1 MSTNGLLLFTRR
13 HDIIKSQR
21 CRTGEG
27 RFDENTVKTKGN
39 QIMQNFGENLKKY
52 RKEAKISQDELASR
66 MGITPQAVSKW
77 ECGLSYPDI
86 TLIVSLADLFGI
98 TADELLRGV
107 GTAKEISSTTDE
119 YIEDCD
125 GILAD
130 DGVIRI
136 VMCEGRRVLRAEE
149 AAKREPILI
158 KIEKVKT
165 KDENSIFHRLF
176 EKDGKVELTVYGNAE
191 VDGDVNGPLTAGGA
205 VSCGEVNG
213 NVDAGGGVSC
223 GEVNGSVDAKG
234 HVSCGEV
241 NGHAHANGH
250 LTCGDVN
257 GNVDAGGEVNCGDV
271 EGNVNAKGNATC
283 GDVGGDVVSEGEV
296 NCGDIDG
303 DVAVRNGSVTCGD
316 IDGAVAS
323 QGEVICEDI
332 DGDVTTRGNVT
343 CSTVEGDV
351 TAESVTCDTI
361 EGDVTVGNGSVVCSM
376 VEGDV
381 TCKEGSVECETVEGD
396 VKANTVTCERIEGDV
411 EAQTVNYVE

>member
-1 MSTNGLLLFTRR
+1 
-13 HDIIKSQR
+13 
-21 CRTGEG
+21 
-27 RFDENTVKTKGN
+27 
-39 QIMQNFGENLKKY
+39 MQSFGKNLKRY

-107 GTAKEISSTTDE
+107 GTAKEISSATDENGAAEVEESESDAGEEKLTDE

-136 VMCEGRRVLRAEE
+136 VMCEGRRVLSAVE
-149 AAKREPILI
+149 AAEREPILI

-165 KDENSIFHRLF
+165 KDENSVFHRLF
-176 EKDGKVELTVYGNAE
+176 EKDGKVELSVYGNCE
-191 VDGDVNGPLTAGGA
+191 IDGDVNGPLQADGA

-223 GEVNGSVDAKG
+223 SEVNGNVDAKG
-234 HVSCGEV
+234 HVTCGEV

-250 LTCGDVN
+250 LTSGNVS

-271 EGNVNAKGNATC
+271 SGNVSAKGNATC
-283 GDVGGDVVSEGEV
+283 GDVGGDLVSEGDVE
-296 NCGDIDG
+296 CGDVDG
-303 DVAVRNGSVTCGD
+303 DVVVRNGSVTCGD
-316 IDGAVAS
+316 IDGEVAS

-332 DGDVTTRGNVT
+332 GGDVATQGDVT
-343 CSTVEGDV
+343 CCTVEGDV

-361 EGDVTVGNGSVVCSM
+361 EGDVTVGNGSVVCST

-381 TCKEGSVECETVEGD
+381 TCEEGSVECENVEGD
-396 VKANTVTCERIEGDV
+396 VT
-411 EAQTVNYVE
+411 AQTVNYVK

>member
-1 MSTNGLLLFTRR
+1 
-13 HDIIKSQR
+13 
-21 CRTGEG
+21 
-27 RFDENTVKTKGN
+27 
-39 QIMQNFGENLKKY
+39 MQNFGENLKRY
-52 RKEAKISQDELASR
+52 RKESKISQDELASR

-86 TLIVSLADLFGI
+86 TLIIPLAELFGI
-98 TADELLRGV
+98 TADDLLRGV
-107 GTAKEISSTTDE
+107 GTAKEISSATDENEAAEVEESESDACEKKFTDE

-136 VMCEGRRVLRAEE
+136 VMCEGRRILRAEE

-176 EKDGKVELTVYGNAE
+176 EKDGKVELSVYGNCE
-191 VDGDVNGPLTAGGA
+191 IDGDVNGPLTAGGYVNCGEVNGCVNAGGA

-213 NVDAGGGVSC
+213 HVDAGGGVSC
-223 GEVNGSVDAKG
+223 SEVNGNVDAKG
-234 HVSCGEV
+234 HVTCGEV

-271 EGNVNAKGNATC
+271 EGNVTAKGNATC
-283 GDVGGDVVSEGEV
+283 GDVGGDLVSEGDVE
-296 NCGDIDG
+296 CGDVDG
-303 DVAVRNGSVTCGD
+303 DVVVRNGNVTCGD

-332 DGDVTTRGNVT
+332 GGDVTTRGDVT
-343 CSTVEGDV
+343 CNTVEGDV
-351 TAESVTCDTI
+351 TAESVTCDT
-361 EGDVTVGNGSVVCSM
+361 

-381 TCKEGSVECETVEGD
+381 TCKEGKVECDTVRGC